1 MRGCRW
7 LDVRV
12 PLGYAFEFHVV
23 DFAVWL
29 KSPGLKVD
37 HFYSYITF
45 FTALVL
51 QSVPDQLA
59 TAFCED

>member
-1 MRGCRW
+1 MKQVNARVSLVGCE
-7 LDVRV
+7 
-12 PLGYAFEFHVV
+12 GFGFHFV
-23 DFAVWL
+23 DSTVWL
-29 KSPGLKVD
+29 KSPGVTVH